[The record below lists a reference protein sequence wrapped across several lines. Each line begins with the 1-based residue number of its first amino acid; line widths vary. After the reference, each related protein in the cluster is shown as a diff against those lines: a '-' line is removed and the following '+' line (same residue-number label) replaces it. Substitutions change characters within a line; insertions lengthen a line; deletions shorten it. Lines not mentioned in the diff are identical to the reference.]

1 MLLVLFFMEV
11 DHSEK
16 NQRSVYLPD
25 TSFYAQGRCR
35 SVRVVQEEI
44 KKYKE
49 SLDKNKTKYKIVEE
63 TEQPDGSVIMKII
76 KQYNTA
82 PVGSYLD

>member
-1 MLLVLFFMEV
+1 MRRIKEACICQTLHFMLKEDVGHDYAVKLVK
-11 DHSEK
+11 D
-16 NQRSVYLPD
+16 
-25 TSFYAQGRCR
+25 
-35 SVRVVQEEI
+35 EI
-44 KKYKE
+44 EKYKAG
-49 SLDKNKTKYKIVEE
+49 LDKNKTKYKIVEE